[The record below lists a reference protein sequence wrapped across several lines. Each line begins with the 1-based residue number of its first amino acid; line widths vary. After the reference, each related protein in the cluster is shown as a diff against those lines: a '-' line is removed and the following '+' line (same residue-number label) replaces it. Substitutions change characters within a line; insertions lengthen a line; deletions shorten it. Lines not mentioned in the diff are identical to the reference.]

1 MNAAVLPAAGIALG
15 VTLVLA
21 VLLPRI
27 APRLGLV
34 DEPGGRKHHVG
45 AVPLVGGLAMFGGF
59 ACGLFAWA
67 ATSHSE
73 LDRSGLSMLAA
84 FALLVAVGMLDDR
97 HDLRPRTKFA
107 AQLVAAVLMA
117 SGAKVAVQHLGDL
130 LGFGPFGL
138 GDWSLPFTAVC
149 VLGVINAVNMQDGV
163 DGLAGSVTLAELGLF
178 ALAGS
183 LCGTPAPAWVALL
196 AASVAGF
203 LAFNLR
209 LPGRTQAHLFM
220 GDAGSMML
228 GIALTWIAVVLTQS
242 GQATD
247 TVPPMVA
254 VWILAVPLAD
264 MARVM
269 LARVRGGRSM
279 LDAGRDHLHHLLQA
293 RGCGPNAVVAITVA
307 ASLTCG
313 GGAILA
319 WRAGV
324 PDWILFGA
332 FMAALAAYCAVL
344 RAPGRQPPA

>member
-1 MNAAVLPAAGIALG
+1 MLMAAGIALG
-15 VTLVLA
+15 VTVALA
-21 VLLPRI
+21 LLLPRL

-34 DEPGGRKHHVG
+34 DEPGGRKQHAG
-45 AVPLVGGLAMFGGF
+45 AVPVVGGLAMFGGF
-59 ACGLFAWA
+59 ACGLLTLGA
-67 ATSHSE
+67 AMPSG
-73 LDRSGLSMLAA
+73 LDRAGLSLLAA
-84 FALLVAVGMLDDR
+84 FCLLVAVGMLDDR

-117 SGAKVAVQHLGDL
+117 SGAKVAVQHLGNL
-130 LGFGPFGL
+130 LGFGPLGL
-138 GDWSLPFTAVC
+138 GDWALPFTAVC

-178 ALAGS
+178 AVAGS
-183 LCGTPAPAWVALL
+183 LAGTPAPSWVPLL
-196 AASVAGF
+196 AACLAGF

-209 LPGRTQAHLFM
+209 LPGRSQARLFM

-228 GIALTWIAVVLTQS
+228 GIALTWVAVEVTQEGNPAMS
-242 GQATD
+242 
-247 TVPPMVA
+247 VPPMVA

-269 LARVRGGRSM
+269 LSRVRRGGSM

-293 RGCGPNAVVAITVA
+293 RGHSPNAVVSISVA
-307 ASLTCG
+307 ASLACG

-332 FMAALAAYCAVL
+332 FLAALAGYCAAL
-344 RAPGRQPPA
+344 RSPGR

>member
-1 MNAAVLPAAGIALG
+1 MSAAVLPAAGIALG

-27 APRLGLV
+27 APRIGLV

-45 AVPLVGGLAMFGGF
+45 SVPVVGGLAMFGGF
-59 ACGLFAWA
+59 ACGLFAWS
-67 ATSHSE
+67 ATAHSE

-107 AQLVAAVLMA
+107 AQLIAAVLMA
-117 SGAKVAVQHLGDL
+117 AGAKVAVQHLGDL

-138 GDWSLPFTAVC
+138 GDWALPFTVVC

-163 DGLAGSVTLAELGLF
+163 DGLAGSVTLAEIGLF

-183 LCGTPAPAWVALL
+183 LADTPVPAWVALL
-196 AASVAGF
+196 AACLAGF
-203 LAFNLR
+203 LVFNLR
-209 LPGRTQAHLFM
+209 LPGRSQARLFM

-242 GQATD
+242 GEPAAA
-247 TVPPMVA
+247 VPPMVA

-269 LARVRGGRSM
+269 ASRVRRGGSM

-293 RGCGPNAVVAITVA
+293 RGQTPNAVVAIIVA
-307 ASLTCG
+307 ASLVCG

-324 PDWILFGA
+324 PDWVLFGA
-332 FMAALAAYCAVL
+332 FLAALASYYAAL
-344 RAPGRQPPA
+344 RAPYR